1 MTTIE
6 TLFLAGS
13 IAAMLLFAVVVA
25 WTDVSTRD
33 VREGKR

>member
-6 TLFLAGS
+6 VLFLAGS
-13 IAAMLLFAVVVA
+13 IAAMVLFAAVVA

-33 VREGKR
+33 VRDGKK